1 MLLCNTHLP
10 AVSIVVCSEKN
21 SIEHS
26 AKDQYQVTA
35 SFSHLQWNM
44 IDYCCLKKI
53 FSSDPSSQVPTPKAP
68 PMSHFAVVGGAWL
81 MTTHF
86 HGPWEHHD
94 TASQPP
100 EPVATP
106 LHSSCTHPA
115 PCGVCGN
122 VLYVYMWWKRTF
134 SDLVAVF
141 NISSGLPSLL
151 LPSSLYTHEDVS
163 PLTITCLL
171 LAYAWI

>member
-1 MLLCNTHLP
+1 MWW
-10 AVSIVVCSEKN
+10 KN
-21 SIEHS
+21 SIEHT

-35 SFSHLQWNM
+35 SFSLYSPSTMKHD
-44 IDYCCLKKI
+44 DYCCLKKI